1 MRDYKEYTLL
11 DAKAATGW
19 DKAIDVSDFRHCVL
33 FISGAGTA
41 NLTVKFAGSIQE
53 EMPDFDAAQSVTN
66 QFDYVQVK
74 DLEDATGIDGD
85 AGIAFA
91 AANDFRM
98 VEVNVNGLRWLSAVV
113 TTYAA
118 GNVTVKARLFRD

>member
-11 DAKAATGW
+11 DAKAATGY
-19 DKAIDVSDFRHCVL
+19 DKAINVDDFRHCVL

-53 EMPDFDAAQSVTN
+53 EVPVFTDAQSPTN

-74 DLEDATGIDGD
+74 DLEDAAAIDGD
-85 AGIAFA
+85 TGIAFA
-91 AANDFRM
+91 GADDNRM
-98 VEVNVNGLRWLSAVV
+98 VEVNINGLRWLTAVV
-113 TTYAA
+113 TAHVA
-118 GNVTVKARLFRD
+118 GNVTVKARLYRD